1 MELPWNT
8 SNQLVFGWKD
18 DKKTLCYAFS
28 IGLYL
33 ITLFRIRNAFRSISI
48 DQFNISK
55 RKLYLQMIF
64 VSVCWFTKYVH
75 CNMIEK
81 IALKTKFCSLAEYLQ
96 VIYGIFG
103 FDLLRI
109 LQENS
114 VKNLSVDIFKLSEV
128 LNYRGFRSAS

>member
-1 MELPWNT
+1 
-8 SNQLVFGWKD
+8 
-18 DKKTLCYAFS
+18 
-28 IGLYL
+28 
-33 ITLFRIRNAFRSISI
+33 
-48 DQFNISK
+48 
-55 RKLYLQMIF
+55 
-64 VSVCWFTKYVH
+64 
-75 CNMIEK
+75 MIEK